1 MIVYDVATKVLDTES
16 YPQHNIAGLISD
28 ITFIVLFNQEKPLRR
43 KEINTHKH
51 THLEQFFL
59 IRVVTRSTLLYEHFS
74 LMHCLQILLLI
85 SSEFKRIN

>member
-43 KEINTHKH
+43 KEINTHTHTLGAIFFNKSSYEKH
-51 THLEQFFL
+51 F
-59 IRVVTRSTLLYEHFS
+59 TL
-74 LMHCLQILLLI
+74 
-85 SSEFKRIN
+85 